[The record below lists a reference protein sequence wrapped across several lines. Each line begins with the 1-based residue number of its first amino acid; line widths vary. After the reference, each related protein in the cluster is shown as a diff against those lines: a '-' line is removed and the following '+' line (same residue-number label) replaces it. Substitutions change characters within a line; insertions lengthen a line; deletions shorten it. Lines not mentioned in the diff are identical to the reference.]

1 MTSQKQTDMA
11 GEMMAAKRVSCDAS
25 LQISEGR
32 VLEDEEGEVSE
43 DVGLVPEEGGVP
55 LTGVVGVEADAE
67 QGEEGEG
74 VALGRAP
81 PRDGGDVVV
90 LDGVHAEQG
99 GKEEE
104 AQPEDLVRL
113 GGSHHILVKP
123 LVT

>member
-1 MTSQKQTDMA
+1 MA
-11 GEMMAAKRVSCDAS
+11 
-25 LQISEGR
+25 
-32 VLEDEEGEVSE
+32 E

-55 LTGVVGVEADAE
+55 LTGVVGVKADAE
-67 QGEEGEG
+67 QGEEGQG

-90 LDGVHAEQG
+90 LDGEHAEQR

-104 AQPEDLVRL
+104 AHPEDLVHL

-123 LVT
+123 LIT